1 MCKFGTQPMQIY
13 GATKS
18 DLYYQ
23 SVIDQVCRDPVCH
36 IKKIRAKKI
45 RYTGHEYGTHFS
57 IEFLS
62 KDNYVLGKF
71 ENVDT
76 ERVVERNWKTIMNW
90 KSEVLLDKI
99 ICTLENDEHIVG
111 VKLGISDID
120 ENKNFVESFSFIIAK
135 FKKEA

>member
-1 MCKFGTQPMQIY
+1 
-13 GATKS
+13 
-18 DLYYQ
+18 
-23 SVIDQVCRDPVCH
+23 
-36 IKKIRAKKI
+36 
-45 RYTGHEYGTHFS
+45 
-57 IEFLS
+57 LS

>member
-1 MCKFGTQPMQIY
+1 M
-13 GATKS
+13 
-18 DLYYQ
+18 
-23 SVIDQVCRDPVCH
+23 
-36 IKKIRAKKI
+36 
-45 RYTGHEYGTHFS
+45 
-57 IEFLS
+57 S

-76 ERVVERNWKTIMNW
+76 QRVVERNWKTIMNW

-99 ICTLENDEHIVG
+99 ICTLDNDEHIVG

>member
-1 MCKFGTQPMQIY
+1 M
-13 GATKS
+13 
-18 DLYYQ
+18 
-23 SVIDQVCRDPVCH
+23 
-36 IKKIRAKKI
+36 
-45 RYTGHEYGTHFS
+45 
-57 IEFLS
+57 S

>member
-1 MCKFGTQPMQIY
+1 
-13 GATKS
+13 
-18 DLYYQ
+18 
-23 SVIDQVCRDPVCH
+23 
-36 IKKIRAKKI
+36 
-45 RYTGHEYGTHFS
+45 
-57 IEFLS
+57 
-62 KDNYVLGKF
+62 
-71 ENVDT
+71 VDT
-76 ERVVERNWKTIMNW
+76 EKVVERNWKTIMNW

>member
-1 MCKFGTQPMQIY
+1 
-13 GATKS
+13 
-18 DLYYQ
+18 
-23 SVIDQVCRDPVCH
+23 
-36 IKKIRAKKI
+36 
-45 RYTGHEYGTHFS
+45 
-57 IEFLS
+57 
-62 KDNYVLGKF
+62 
-71 ENVDT
+71 VDT